1 MAIIAMIIQLT
12 PGAEL
17 PSYVRERAKI
27 GGGIYTVDIEESDV
41 KLLTTDFAVKSFEN
55 AKPLK
60 QPTKTLYEP
69 NAVEHI
75 KTLNVDYA
83 MEILFNEG
91 THHGWWKLPYR
102 SIEEFKAGDEI
113 GYDEFG
119 GLVERILL
127 ASVQEKG

>member
-1 MAIIAMIIQLT
+1 MSKISIILKMKS
-12 PGAEL
+12 GSEL
-17 PSYVRERAKI
+17 PAYVELRTPI
-27 GGGIYTVDIEESDV
+27 SGGIYTVNIAEEDLGRLADDPTVESYV
-41 KLLTTDFAVKSFEN
+41 QSRQI
-55 AKPLK
+55 K

-69 NAVEHI
+69 NAVAHI
-75 KTLNVDYA
+75 RTLNVDYA

-91 THHGWWKLPYR
+91 TEHGWWKLPYKE
-102 SIEEFKAGDEI
+102 INEFKEADII